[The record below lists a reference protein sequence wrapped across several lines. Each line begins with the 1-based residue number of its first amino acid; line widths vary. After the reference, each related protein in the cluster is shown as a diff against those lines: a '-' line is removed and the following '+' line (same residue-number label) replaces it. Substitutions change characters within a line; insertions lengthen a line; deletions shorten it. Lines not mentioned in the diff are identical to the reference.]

1 MDTSQIFW
9 ELKKLLSVL
18 AYPLGTSSLLL
29 ALGVLALC
37 LFKRRRAGLSLML
50 AGLGWL
56 WLWSMPVFSD
66 WVRGSLEGDWAQR
79 TVAEVSPADAIVVLG
94 GAFSHKTDRP
104 YPNAGSA
111 VDRYWHAARLFHALK
126 APRII
131 VSGGR
136 SPGRGPGMAEAEA
149 GRVFL
154 MDLGV
159 PPEAILVEPKALTT
173 RGNAVQVAAL
183 LGQQELDRILLV
195 TSALH
200 MRRSMAAFR
209 AVGLD
214 PLPAATDFEVSSGDL
229 SLRDFLPNAAAL
241 AGSTRAVHEWVG
253 YWVYWWR
260 GWV

>member
-1 MDTSQIFW
+1 MDTSQILW
-9 ELKKLLSVL
+9 ELKKLLSGL
-18 AYPLGTSSLLL
+18 AYPLGTASLLL
-29 ALGVLALC
+29 ALGILALII
-37 LFKRRRAGLSLML
+37 FKRRRAGLAMVL

-66 WVRGSLEGDWAQR
+66 WVRGSLEGDWAQ
-79 TVAEVSPADAIVVLG
+79 TPVADVLPADAIVVLG
-94 GAFSHKTDRP
+94 GAFSHKTERP

-111 VDRYWHAARLFHALK
+111 VDRYWHAARLFHAGK

-136 SPGRGPGMAEAEA
+136 SPGRGPGMTEAEA
-149 GRVFL
+149 GRLFL

-159 PPEAILVEPKALTT
+159 SAEAIVVEAEALTT
-173 RGNAVQVAAL
+173 RGNAVHVAGI
-183 LGQQELDRILLV
+183 LGQDDANRLLLV

-214 PLPAATDFEVSSGDL
+214 PLPAATDFEVSSDDL
-229 SLRDFLPNAAAL
+229 SLRDFLPSASAL
-241 AGSTRAVHEWVG
+241 SASTRAVHEWVG

>member
-1 MDTSQIFW
+1 MAYFFW
-9 ELKKLLSVL
+9 ELKKLLSGLV
-18 AYPLGTSSLLL
+18 YPLGTSAFLLG
-29 ALGVLALC
+29 AGVLAL
-37 LFKRRRAGLSLML
+37 LFLSRRRVGLALVL
-50 AGLGWL
+50 LGFAWL
-56 WLWSMPVFSD
+56 WFWSMPVVSD
-66 WVRGSLEGDWAQR
+66 WTRGSLEAPWSQPS
-79 TVAEVSPADAIVVLG
+79 AEDLPPVDVIVVLG
-94 GAFSHKTDRP
+94 GAFSHKTNSA

-111 VDRYWHAARLFHALK
+111 VDRYWHAARLFHAGK

-136 SPGRGPGMAEAEA
+136 SPGRGPGMTEAEA

-154 MDLGV
+154 LDLGV
-159 PPEAILVEPKALTT
+159 PADAILVESKALTT
-173 RGNAVQVAAL
+173 RGNAVFVAEL
-183 LGQQELDRILLV
+183 LEQQSIETLLLV

-200 MRRSMAAFR
+200 MRRSVDAFR

-214 PLPAATDFEVSSGDL
+214 PVPVATDFEVSSGDL
-229 SLRDFLPNAAAL
+229 GLRDFLPSAAAL

>member
-1 MDTSQIFW
+1 MDTSQILW
-9 ELKKLLSVL
+9 ELKKLLSGL
-18 AYPLGTSSLLL
+18 AYPLGTASLLL
-29 ALGVLALC
+29 ALGILALII
-37 LFKRRRAGLSLML
+37 FKRRRAGLAMVL

-66 WVRGSLEGDWAQR
+66 GVRGALEGDWVQKP
-79 TVAEVSPADAIVVLG
+79 VEDVLPSDAIVVLG
-94 GAFSHKTDRP
+94 GAFSHRSDRP
-104 YPNAGSA
+104 YPNASAA
-111 VDRYWHAARLFHALK
+111 VDRYWHAARLFHAGK
-126 APRII
+126 APRVI

-136 SPGRGPGMAEAEA
+136 SPGRGLGMTEAEA
-149 GRVFL
+149 GRLFL
-154 MDLGV
+154 IDLGV
-159 PPEAILVEPKALTT
+159 SPEAVVVEPKALTT

-200 MRRSMAAFR
+200 MRRSVAAFR

-214 PLPAATDFEVSSGDL
+214 PVPVATDFEVSSGEL
-229 SLRDFLPNAAAL
+229 RLRDFLPSAAAL